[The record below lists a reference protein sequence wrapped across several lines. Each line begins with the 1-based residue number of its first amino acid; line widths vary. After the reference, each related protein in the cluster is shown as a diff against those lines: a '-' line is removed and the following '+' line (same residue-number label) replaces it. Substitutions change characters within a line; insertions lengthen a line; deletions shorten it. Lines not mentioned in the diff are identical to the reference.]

1 MDRSPFLGDFLAS
14 KFHLTTRNLLST
26 VFSGDIEKP
35 VKVSAALK
43 VQAPPLQPVTVW
55 SLSSSLASPGDSP
68 CVRSLHSAF
77 FFFFLISL
85 SSQTLACKDEGT
97 RNTWHV
103 TDALLPYPLSCP
115 PRSFTSW
122 GDLGTRVSL
131 ARGDALLPPS
141 GSSENVCGFGIL
153 HFLPHALIP
162 LF

>member
-55 SLSSSLASPGDSP
+55 NLSSSLASPGDSP

-77 FFFFLISL
+77 FFFISL

-103 TDALLPYPLSCP
+103 TDGLLPYPLSCP
-115 PRSFTSW
+115 PRSFTFW